1 MNAPAMAANPARK
14 AAQEFHFDCF
24 ERNSISSSGS
34 ATLNWG
40 VPLRSLTVAP
50 HNIFEL
56 IAMAIFNLQLPARAF
71 MFEADL

>member
-40 VPLRSLTVAP
+40 VPLRSLTVV
-50 HNIFEL
+50 
-56 IAMAIFNLQLPARAF
+56 PALLRNF
-71 MFEADL
+71 TNADANQQ